1 MVFGFVPALTT
12 SRVEIVTLMNDMS
25 PRMAARGRLR
35 VDARGVAGGR
45 VSLVLLVGAGL
56 VLRSYSA
63 ARHADGGFDARHV
76 TSMAI
81 DLQTG
86 GYDERRG
93 LVVINRF
100 LDAVAVRSGVRKRQ
114 PRA

>member
-1 MVFGFVPALTT
+1 MTFALALSGLCAIVFGFAPALTT

-35 VDARGVAGGR
+35 AMLVVSQVAAS
-45 VSLVLLVGAGL
+45 VVLLVGAGL

-63 ARHADGGFDARHV
+63 ARHADGGFDPRHV

-86 GYDERRG
+86 R
-93 LVVINRF
+93 L
-100 LDAVAVRSGVRKRQ
+100 
-114 PRA
+114 